1 MTQNRTN
8 ANFPVHKSSSATG
21 ASEQLLELRLL
32 LKELSAAGAFSAA
45 SGMGSGPGRSCT
57 APMNVRCQQMDTCFY
72 LESMLGKKYHL
83 QRAKRNRDF
92 EYAVPPV
99 QWRPGPAPMP
109 EAAENAPA
117 ADSSLSRSR
126 SSSSC
131 SEAPVAED
139 DL

>member
-1 MTQNRTN
+1 MQY
-8 ANFPVHKSSSATG
+8 SGIS
-21 ASEQLLELRLL
+21 
-32 LKELSAAGAFSAA
+32 LSKLF
-45 SGMGSGPGRSCT
+45 
-57 APMNVRCQQMDTCFY
+57 V
-72 LESMLGKKYHL
+72 GKIYHL

-92 EYAVPPV
+92 EYAGPPSTGA
-99 QWRPGPAPMP
+99 PGPAPIP

-117 ADSSLSRSR
+117 ADSSLSRS